1 MAGIYVHIPFCRKA
15 CHYCDFHFSTTLHQ
29 LNDLV
34 DALLREIELR
44 APEAQAQAI
53 ETIYFGGG
61 TPSILSNTDLHR
73 ILEAIHKQYSVS
85 SNAEITL
92 EANPDDIQTQ
102 RVKDWMR
109 LGINRL
115 SIGIQS
121 FFDDDLLYMNRTHNG
136 HDAYACLQ
144 IAQDAGIGNL
154 NADLIFGF
162 PLLSDAKWHANIE
175 TMLRLQPT
183 HLSCYSMTVEKGTAL
198 HHFVQKKQV
207 PPINPEQ
214 AATHYEYL
222 MNTLAAAQY
231 EQYEISNFAQ
241 AGFRSK
247 HNSRY
252 WQGVP
257 YIGFGPSAHSYAPPI
272 RRWNVSNN
280 THYIQALREN
290 RLPSEQEILSATQQ
304 QNEQLMVALRTV
316 EGLNVSTWLQ
326 NLSKT
331 QQETFVSTCNTFIEQ
346 GHLQQQGHQLQL
358 TNSGKLLA
366 DAISGELFLDNE
378 TSN

>member
-1 MAGIYVHIPFCRKA
+1 M
-15 CHYCDFHFSTTLHQ
+15 
-29 LNDLV
+29 V
-34 DALLREIELR
+34 DAILCEIILR
-44 APEAQAQAI
+44 APQWQQEPI

-61 TPSILSNTDLHR
+61 TPSVLSNDQLLR
-73 ILEAIHKQYSVS
+73 ILEALHQHYPVTH
-85 SNAEITL
+85 NAEITL

-102 RVKDWMR
+102 RVKAWMR
-109 LGINRL
+109 NGINRL

-136 HDAYACLQ
+136 AEAYACLQ

-162 PLLSDAKWHANIE
+162 PLLSDAKWHTNIE

-214 AATHYEYL
+214 AATQYEYL

-257 YIGFGPSAHSYAPPI
+257 YAGFGPSAHSYAPPV
-272 RRWNVSNN
+272 RSWNVSNN

-304 QNEQLMVALRTV
+304 HNEQLMVALRTV
-316 EGLNVSTWLQ
+316 EGLDETKWLATVSAHAHQ
-326 NLSKT
+326 
-331 QQETFVSTCNTFIEQ
+331 QHQETTARFIAQ
-346 GHLQQQGHQLQL
+346 GHMERHHHFLRLTQG
-358 TNSGKLLA
+358 GKLIA
-366 DAISGELFLDNE
+366 DALSAELFLDEE
-378 TSN
+378 T